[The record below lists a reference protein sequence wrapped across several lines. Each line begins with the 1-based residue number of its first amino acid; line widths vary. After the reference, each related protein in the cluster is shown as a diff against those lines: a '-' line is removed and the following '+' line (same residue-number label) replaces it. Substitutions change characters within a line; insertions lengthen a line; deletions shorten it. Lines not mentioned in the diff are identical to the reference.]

1 MIAFAD
7 TSALYAVLDRDDEN
21 HQTARVTWDLL
32 LKSGAILVT
41 SNYVLVETYAL
52 VQRRLGLDALRIF
65 QDDIFPLLTVE
76 WINRAQH
83 DSAIAVVLSAGRK
96 GLSLVDC
103 VSFGLMRSAGLR
115 KAFAFDRHFVEQGF
129 DCEFIS

>member
-21 HQTARVTWDLL
+21 HLTARATWDLL
-32 LKSGAILVT
+32 LKGGAILVT
-41 SNYVLVETYAL
+41 SNYVLVETCAL
-52 VQRRLGLDALRIF
+52 VQRRLGLDALRIL

-76 WINRAQH
+76 WISRAQH

-129 DCEFIS
+129 DCQFIS